1 MRSARLALVPAVL
14 LTAAC
19 FQGQRVVKVNADGSG
34 TVVDTVKMGEQAKSM
49 MAAMEEMDKS
59 TPAEKKTKKEA
70 KFKER
75 ATGMGLTFVSH
86 ENTPEGGSRTTYSF
100 KDVTAIK
107 IGPTPT
113 MENEKEDKSESPV
126 TFKLAKS
133 GANSVLTV
141 VQPKPKASDEAAAK
155 AKKEAPKPEEI
166 QQALAMM
173 KGMMAG
179 LKMSFQV
186 QTAGKLVKSSSPF
199 VTGNTVTL
207 MEMDFDQLD
216 EASLRK
222 LAAADKSGPPPMELL
237 KSLKGVKATDGEVT
251 IEFSK

>member
-19 FQGQRVVKVNADGSG
+19 FQGQRVVKINTDGSG
-34 TVVDTVKMGEQAKSM
+34 SIVDTVKMGAQAKSM

-59 TPAEKKTKKEA
+59 SPAEKKTKKEA
-70 KFKER
+70 KYKEK
-75 ATGMGLTFVSH
+75 ATAMGLTFVSH
-86 ENTPEGGSRTTYSF
+86 ESLPDGGDRTTYSF
-100 KDVTAIK
+100 KDVTTIK
-107 IGPTPT
+107 IGQTPT
-113 MENEKEDKSESPV
+113 MENEKDDKSETPLS
-126 TFKLAKS
+126 FKFAKA
-133 GANSVLTV
+133 GGNSVLTV
-141 VQPKPKASDEAAAK
+141 VHPKAKADAAPK
-155 AKKEAPKPEEI
+155 AKKEAPKPEEV

-186 QTAGKLVKSSSPF
+186 QPNGKLVKTSSPF
-199 VTGNTVTL
+199 VAGNTVTL

-222 LAAADKSGPPPMELL
+222 LAESDKSGPPPLDLL

-251 IEFSK
+251 IEFAK

>member
-19 FQGQRVVKVNADGSG
+19 FQGQRVVKINADGSG
-34 TVVDTVKMGEQAKSM
+34 TIVDTVKMGEQAKSM

-59 TPAEKKTKKEA
+59 SPAEKKTKKEA

-75 ATGMGLTFVSH
+75 ATAMGLTFVSH
-86 ENTPEGGSRTTYSF
+86 EATPDGGQRTTYTF

-107 IGPTPT
+107 ITGTPT
-113 MENEKEDKSESPV
+113 MENEKADSSEAPLV
-126 TFKLAKS
+126 FKFGKS

-141 VQPKPKASDEAAAK
+141 VHPKPKVDASAAK
-155 AKKEAPKPEEI
+155 EKKAPPKPEEI
-166 QQALAMM
+166 QQALTMM

-186 QTAGKLVKSSSPF
+186 QTAGKLVKTSSPF
-199 VTGNTVTL
+199 VAGNTVTL

-216 EASLRK
+216 EASLKK
-222 LAAADKSGPPPMELL
+222 LAAADKDGPPPMDLL
-237 KSLKGVKATDGEVT
+237 KTLKGVKATDGDVT

>member
-19 FQGQRVVKVNADGSG
+19 FQGQRVVKINADGSG
-34 TVVDTVKMGEQAKSM
+34 TIVDTVKMGEQAKSM

-59 TPAEKKTKKEA
+59 SPAEKKTKKEA

-75 ATGMGLTFVSH
+75 ATAMGLTFVSH
-86 ENTPEGGSRTTYSF
+86 EATPDGGSRTTYTF
-100 KDVTAIK
+100 KDVTTIK
-107 IGPTPT
+107 ITGTPT
-113 MENEKEDKSESPV
+113 MENEKSESSESPLA
-126 TFKLAKS
+126 FKFAKS
-133 GANSVLTV
+133 GNNSVLTV
-141 VQPKPKASDEAAAK
+141 IHPKPKVDASPK
-155 AKKEAPKPEEI
+155 AKKEPPKPEEI

-179 LKMSFQV
+179 LKMSLQV
-186 QTAGKLVKSSSPF
+186 QPAGKLVKTSSPY

-216 EASLRK
+216 EASLKK
-222 LAAADKSGPPPMELL
+222 LAAADKDGPPPMDLL

>member
-19 FQGQRVVKVNADGSG
+19 FQGQRVVKINADGSG
-34 TVVDTVKMGEQAKSM
+34 TIVDTVKMSEQAKSM

-59 TPAEKKTKKEA
+59 SPAEKKTKKEA

-75 ATGMGLTFVSH
+75 ATAMGLTFISN
-86 ENTPEGGSRTTYSF
+86 EATPDGGQRTTYSF
-100 KDVTAIK
+100 KDVTTIK
-107 IGPTPT
+107 IGQTPT
-113 MENEKEDKSESPV
+113 MENEKSDSSEAPV
-126 TFKLAKS
+126 SFKFAKS
-133 GANSVLTV
+133 GGNSVLTV
-141 VQPKPKASDEAAAK
+141 VHPKPKPADPAK
-155 AKKEAPKPEEI
+155 AKKAPPKPEEI

-186 QTAGKLVKSSSPF
+186 QPAGKLVKTSSPY
-199 VTGNTVTL
+199 VDGNTVTL

-216 EASLRK
+216 EASLKK
-222 LAAADKSGPPPMELL
+222 LAAADKEGPPPMDML

-251 IEFSK
+251 IEFAK

>member
-19 FQGQRVVKVNADGSG
+19 FQGQRVVKINADGSG

-49 MAAMEEMDKS
+49 LAAMEEMDKA
-59 TPAEKKTKKEA
+59 PAADKKAKKEA

-75 ATGMGLTFVSH
+75 AASMGLTFVSH
-86 ENTPEGGSRTTYSF
+86 ENTPDGGQRTTYSF
-100 KDVTAIK
+100 KDVTTVK
-107 IGPTPT
+107 ISQTPT
-113 MENEKEDKSESPV
+113 MENEKEDKNESPV
-126 TFKLAKS
+126 TFKFAKG
-133 GANSVLTV
+133 GANPVLTV
-141 VQPKPKASDEAAAK
+141 VHPKAKPADATA
-155 AKKEAPKPEEI
+155 AKKEAPKPEEV

-186 QTAGKLVKSSSPF
+186 QTTGKLVKTSSPY
-199 VTGNTVTL
+199 VNGNTVTL

-222 LAAADKSGPPPMELL
+222 LAEADKGGPPPMEML

-251 IEFSK
+251 VEFAK

>member
-19 FQGQRVVKVNADGSG
+19 FQGQRVVKINADGSG
-34 TVVDTVKMGEQAKSM
+34 TIVDTVKMGDQAKSM

-59 TPAEKKTKKEA
+59 TPAEKKTKKET

-75 ATGMGLTFVSH
+75 ATAMGLTFVSN
-86 ENTPEGGSRTTYSF
+86 ENTPDGGQRTTYSF
-100 KDVTAIK
+100 KDVTTIK
-107 IGPTPT
+107 IGQTPT
-113 MENEKEDKSESPV
+113 MENEKEDKSESPL
-126 TFKLAKS
+126 TFKFAKA
-133 GANSVLTV
+133 GGNSVLTV
-141 VQPKPKASDEAAAK
+141 VHPKPKADASPK
-155 AKKEAPKPEEI
+155 AKKEAPKPEEV

-186 QTAGKLVKSSSPF
+186 QTGGKLVKTSSPF

-222 LAAADKSGPPPMELL
+222 LAAADKEGPPPLDLL

-251 IEFSK
+251 IEFAK